1 MYVWLAI
8 RAPKG
13 FSRVRASVHV
23 HGSHDI
29 TQRSK
34 ANAVYRWLAFA
45 LWLGV
50 LDAAAL
56 LTFDARRLA
65 RRRLLL
71 GTLAALGERIATL
84 WPLLGG
90 FRSVVV
96 DVKSA
101 WLGLCC
107 LPSLGVL
114 TLAILLGVL
123 MLGGLALL
131 ISSAL

>member
-1 MYVWLAI
+1 M
-8 RAPKG
+8 
-13 FSRVRASVHV
+13 
-23 HGSHDI
+23 
-29 TQRSK
+29 
-34 ANAVYRWLAFA
+34 
-45 LWLGV
+45 

-56 LTFDARRLA
+56 LTLDAQRLA

-71 GTLAALGERIATL
+71 GTLAALGECIAAL
-84 WPLLGG
+84 WPILGG
-90 FRSVVV
+90 FRSVLV

-114 TLAILLGVL
+114 TLAILLSVL

-131 ISSAL
+131 VTSAL